1 MNVLGIKDTVTTK
14 YMGQNQIFADIFN
27 YFIYGGE
34 QVIDPDSLEELD
46 TREVDVPYGG
56 TDGAGQPVQRTRDV
70 IKSLVAMMDRRT
82 AYLILAVEAQSNV
95 HYAMPVK
102 NMVYDALQY
111 AKQVS
116 AAAASHK
123 RSGDYKG
130 AHGDAYLSG
139 FMKQDRLL
147 PVVTLVVYFD
157 AKEWSGPMSLHEMF
171 GEQDARILAL
181 VPDYKINLIA
191 PASIKDSDFDKF
203 QTSLKEVLSFIKY
216 SQDADK
222 LGEVVKAD
230 EGFRHLGRTEV
241 DVLNAC
247 VGAKLEMEKG
257 EEAINVCLAL
267 EEMKRRAAEKAA
279 AEERIA
285 AEKAVAEERIAAGK
299 AVEKATEKERIAAEE
314 NRISTLLKNIRN
326 LMEKAGW
333 SAEYSMDVLDVSEG
347 DRKTLQPLIR

>member
-56 TDGAGQPVQRTRDV
+56 TDGAEQPVQKTRDV

-147 PVVTLVVYFD
+147 PVVTLVVYFS
-157 AKEWSGPMSLHEMF
+157 AREWVGPMSLHKMF
-171 GEQDARILAL
+171 GEQDARVLAL

-191 PASIKDSDFDKF
+191 LASIKDSDFEKF
-203 QTSLKEVLSFIKY
+203 HTSLKEVLSFIKY
-216 SQDADK
+216 WQDADR
-222 LGEVVKAD
+222 LWEAMEAD
-230 EGFRHLGRTEV
+230 EGFRHLGRAEA
-241 DVLNAC
+241 DVLKAC
-247 VGAKLEMEKG
+247 TGANLEMEKDK
-257 EEAINVCLAL
+257 EAIDVCDVFENL
-267 EEMKRRAAEKAA
+267 
-279 AEERIA
+279 
-285 AEKAVAEERIAAGK
+285 
-299 AVEKATEKERIAAEE
+299 TEKWVIEE
-314 NRISTLLKNIRN
+314 KRSLPV
-326 LMEKAGW
+326 G
-333 SAEYSMDVLDVSEG
+333 
-347 DRKTLQPLIR
+347 